1 MKHAFILLSGILTLA
16 LFCVA
21 ADAQVGGG
29 AAIVAVD
36 EAAGSTN
43 PKDSGGG
50 SGGKSYS
57 PDSKKRNTK
66 TGSKDGGGRSTR
78 VSRSAKLPS
87 AAPPPAP
94 KPYNGPILGDKYTFL
109 NYEVIDAVRPVH
121 TNSAKKAGARGL
133 VQVEVLIDEN
143 GNVLTANARTGNPIL
158 WEEAERAALETK
170 FNKPKANGLPARA
183 IGFLVYR
190 FGPPDEADDDQ

>member
-1 MKHAFILLSGILTLA
+1 MKHVSILLCGILAFA
-16 LFCVA
+16 LFCVS

-50 SGGKSYS
+50 SSGKSYS
-57 PDSKKRNTK
+57 PGSKKQNTK
-66 TGSKDGGGRSTR
+66 TGSKDGGGKSTR
-78 VSRSAKLPS
+78 ISRATTLRS
-87 AAPPPAP
+87 AAPPSAP

-109 NYEVIDAVRPVH
+109 NYEVTDAVRPVH
-121 TNSAKKAGARGL
+121 TNAAKKAGAKGL

-143 GNVLTANARTGNPIL
+143 GNVLTAKARTGNPIL

-170 FNKPKANGLPARA
+170 FNKPKANGQPARA

-190 FGPPDEADDDQ
+190 FGPTDEEEDDR